1 MLSLSMT
8 TVFLPFIEPW
18 EKYKEMNEPIMKK
31 TLYLL
36 VVFSLAALLAAP
48 ALAQKPGER
57 PPSPVVTEKVTT
69 GDMAPQTKFIGTV
82 YFTEISNVAA
92 EVDGKLV
99 DLKVQEGQRVKKGDP
114 LVILSSDILNRTIAN
129 AKALLEQSKANY
141 ELAKRENARTT
152 KLYKSATVAE
162 GEYDSKRLAA
172 LSSEKKMI
180 AAQAILNRLY
190 VEREKKTIRAPYDGV
205 VLERKVFRGEWVSK
219 GTVVTLIARD
229 DEFDVVVN
237 APREAFGVVKP
248 GLQVAINTAG
258 KELQGEVFAV
268 IPKGDVVTR
277 TFPVKIRVKNDG
289 SLAEGMEARVS
300 LPKGIG
306 GKTLIVPRDA
316 IISARGQLVVWCVLE
331 GKAVPMPVYVV
342 GYRGLS
348 AGVKSK
354 TLKEGMDVV
363 VKGNERLQPQQ
374 PVAAQPMQQQ

>member
-1 MLSLSMT
+1 
-8 TVFLPFIEPW
+8 
-18 EKYKEMNEPIMKK
+18 MKK
-31 TLYLL
+31 ALSLL
-36 VVFSLAALLAAP
+36 VVFSLAVLLAAP
-48 ALAQKPGER
+48 ALAQKSGER
-57 PPSPVVTEKVTT
+57 PPSPVVTGKVTT
-69 GDMAPQTKFIGTV
+69 GDMAPQNEFIGTV

-129 AKALLEQSKANY
+129 ARALLEQSKAEA
-141 ELAKRENARTT
+141 ELAKRENTRTT
-152 KLYKSATVAE
+152 QLYKSATVAE

-172 LSSEKKMI
+172 LSAEKKMI

-190 VEREKKTIRAPYDGV
+190 VEREKKTIRAPYEGV

-248 GLQVAINTAG
+248 GLKVVIHTAG
-258 KELQGEVFAV
+258 KELPGEVFAV
-268 IPKGDVVTR
+268 IPKGDVTTR

-300 LPKGIG
+300 LPKGVG

-316 IISARGQLVVWCVLE
+316 IISARGQLVVWCVID
-331 GKAVPMPVYVV
+331 GKAVPMPVFVV